1 MLNNKFLAQKLYEA
15 RIEASLV
22 ETVLIETPWWRLLR
36 NRNLRKRLDRI
47 DKLISTYYVDYENVM
62 DASLS
67 EQEQR
72 KWADPFS

>member
-1 MLNNKFLAQKLYEA
+1 MLNNKFLEQKLYEA

-22 ETVLIETPWWRLLR
+22 ETVLIETAWWRLLR
-36 NRNLRKRLDRI
+36 NRSLRKRLARI
-47 DKLISTYYVDYENVM
+47 DKRISTYYVDYENVM

-72 KWADPFS
+72 TWADPFS